1 MFYRNKLIAN
11 IIGDVKHA
19 IGLQKMGDH
28 FDIVQFQKNQA
39 IVSVNIEV
47 RVSGKCHFQLF
58 VFFALGD
65 EPAVMDELSSVLE
78 VWVHYNR
85 HEIIHFN
92 HLDEKKIERIIK
104 IILASDLL
112 VWIVG
117 SFLGLFLVYKSSG
130 VRLFKNVVVLSDSLI
145 QCMISV

>member
-11 IIGDVKHA
+11 VICDVEHA

-65 EPAVMDELSSVLE
+65 EPAVMDELSSILE
-78 VWVHYNR
+78 VWVHYNG
-85 HEIIHFN
+85 HEIVHFN

-112 VWIVG
+112 GCIG
-117 SFLGLFLVYKSSG
+117 SFLGLFLVNSCSR
-130 VRLFKNVVVLSDSLI
+130 VRLFKDVVVLSDSLI
-145 QCMISV
+145 QCVISV